1 MVLDNM
7 QFQLLVSPNS
17 HALYI
22 YLEFGLNLVSK
33 EHDLLKCIT
42 IQFIYM
48 HKHAALQSVGYIVH
62 TLSCI
67 VLVGKCIYN
76 SYPI

>member
-42 IQFIYM
+42 IQYN
-48 HKHAALQSVGYIVH
+48 
-62 TLSCI
+62 TCI
-67 VLVGKCIYN
+67 SMRLYKVLVILY
-76 SYPI
+76 IL